1 MRNCVAWAGK
11 RKKLRKFGG
20 LRRFGN
26 WGQAW
31 RMSCSKL
38 DGKVEAG
45 QKQKWEEVRRMGK
58 GREVLTMGEK
68 EFKEVRTDSPR
79 TSKLKWKG
87 PGRRIGQG

>member
-38 DGKVEAG
+38 GGKVEAG
-45 QKQKWEEVRRMGK
+45 PKAKVGRGEKNGEGPRSIDHGRKGVRR
-58 GREVLTMGEK
+58 GEDG
-68 EFKEVRTDSPR
+68 FR